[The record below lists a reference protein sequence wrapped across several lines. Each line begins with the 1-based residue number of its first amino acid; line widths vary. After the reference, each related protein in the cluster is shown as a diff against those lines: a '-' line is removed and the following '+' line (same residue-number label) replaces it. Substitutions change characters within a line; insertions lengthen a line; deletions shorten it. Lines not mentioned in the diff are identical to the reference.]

1 LSPPRRG
8 ATLGTKTF
16 TPPSRESDA
25 AFFPALS
32 GDGRAPPE
40 RRADALS
47 GADIVN
53 IADLRREY
61 MRETLD
67 ESDVDPDPV
76 RQFERW
82 FGEATKAA
90 LPEPN
95 AMTLATVDPAGRPA
109 ARIVLLKIADD
120 RGFVFFTNF
129 ASRKGRELEANPRA
143 ALLFFWAEL
152 ERQVRI
158 EGVTAPLDP
167 AESAAYFAGR
177 PRASQLGAWASPQS
191 EPIAG
196 RSVLLARFAEVEA
209 RYSDPNRP
217 VPRPPHWGGYRLEP
231 DAIEFW
237 QGRASR
243 LHDRIRYRRDH
254 EQAGAW
260 VIDRL
265 AP

>member
-1 LSPPRRG
+1 M
-8 ATLGTKTF
+8 
-16 TPPSRESDA
+16 
-25 AFFPALS
+25 
-32 GDGRAPPE
+32 
-40 RRADALS
+40 
-47 GADIVN
+47 N

-61 MRETLD
+61 MREALD
-67 ESDVDPDPV
+67 ESDVAADPL

-82 FGEATKAA
+82 FAEATKAEI
-90 LPEPN
+90 PEVN
-95 AMTLATVDPAGRPA
+95 AMTLATVDPHGRPA
-109 ARIVLLKIADD
+109 ARIVLLKIVDD

-129 ASRKGRELEANPRA
+129 ESRKGRELKANPRA
-143 ALLFFWAEL
+143 ALLFFWPEL

-158 EGVTAPLDP
+158 EGVTAMLEP

-177 PRASQLGAWASPQS
+177 PRSSQLGAWASPQS

-196 RSVLLARFAEVEA
+196 RSALMARFEETEA
-209 RYSDPNRP
+209 RYSDATRA
-217 VPRPPHWGGYRLEP
+217 VPCPPHWGGYRLDP

-243 LHDRIRYRRDH
+243 LHDRIRYLRKH
-254 EQAGAW
+254 AGAW

>member
-1 LSPPRRG
+1 MLSRG
-8 ATLGTKTF
+8 VL
-16 TPPSRESDA
+16 
-25 AFFPALS
+25 L
-32 GDGRAPPE
+32 PPE
-40 RRADALS
+40 RHAHSIRGDKL
-47 GADIVN
+47 VN

-67 ESDVDPDPV
+67 ESDVAPDPF

-82 FGEATKAA
+82 FAEATKAA

-95 AMTLATVDPAGRPA
+95 AMTLATVDAAGRPA
-109 ARIVLLKIADD
+109 ARIVLLKIVDD

-143 ALLFFWAEL
+143 ALLFFWPEL

-158 EGVTAPLDP
+158 EGDTRQLDR

-196 RSVLLARFAEVEA
+196 RNVLMARFDAAEA
-209 RYSDPNRP
+209 QYADPNRA
-217 VPRPPHWGGYRLEP
+217 VPCPPHWGGYRLDP
-231 DAIEFW
+231 HAIEFW

-243 LHDRIRYRRDH
+243 LHDRIRYRRKH

-260 VIDRL
+260 IIDRL

>member
-1 LSPPRRG
+1 M
-8 ATLGTKTF
+8 
-16 TPPSRESDA
+16 
-25 AFFPALS
+25 
-32 GDGRAPPE
+32 
-40 RRADALS
+40 
-47 GADIVN
+47 N

-67 ESDVDPDPV
+67 EADVAAEPI

-82 FGEATKAA
+82 FAEATQAE

-95 AMTLATVDPAGRPA
+95 AMTLSTVDPTGRPS
-109 ARIVLLKIADD
+109 ARIVLLKNADD

-129 ASRKGRELEANPRA
+129 ESRKGRELSANPRA
-143 ALLFFWAEL
+143 ALLFFWPEL

-158 EGVTAPLDP
+158 EGVTAPLDT
-167 AESAAYFAGR
+167 AESAAYFASR

-196 RSVLLARFAEVEA
+196 RSALMARFAEVEA
-209 RYSDPNRP
+209 KYASPGGA
-217 VPRPPHWGGYRLEP
+217 VPCPPYWGGYRLDP
-231 DAIEFW
+231 DTIEFW

-243 LHDRIRYRRDH
+243 LHDRIRYRRKPV
-254 EQAGAW
+254 EPGAW

>member
-1 LSPPRRG
+1 LG
-8 ATLGTKTF
+8 A
-16 TPPSRESDA
+16 
-25 AFFPALS
+25 
-32 GDGRAPPE
+32 AP
-40 RRADALS
+40 
-47 GADIVN
+47 VN

-67 ESDVDPDPV
+67 ESDVAADPF

-82 FGEATKAA
+82 FDEATKAA

-109 ARIVLLKIADD
+109 ARIVLLKIVDD

-129 ASRKGRELEANPRA
+129 ASRKGRELDANPRA
-143 ALLFFWAEL
+143 AFCSSGPEL

-158 EGVTAPLDP
+158 EGDTAPVDR
-167 AESAAYFAGR
+167 AESTAYFAGR

-196 RSVLLARFAEVEA
+196 RNALMASFAAVEA
-209 RYSDPNRP
+209 QYADLNRA
-217 VPRPPHWGGYRLEP
+217 VACPPHWGGYRLHPE
-231 DAIEFW
+231 AIEFW

-243 LHDRIRYRRDH
+243 LHDRIRYRRKP